1 MLSLLYLPINQIALK
16 LNVLYDVLFDSFSI
30 LCEGHG
36 RNGLLQAEIGGAQTD
51 DQMRERV
58 AAKAILQDMCQL

>member
-1 MLSLLYLPINQIALK
+1 MLSLLHLPINKIALK
-16 LNVLYDVLFDSFSI
+16 LNVFHDVLFDSFSI
-30 LCEGHG
+30 LCEGHS

-58 AAKAILQDMCQL
+58 AAETVFQYMSKL